1 MVTGAAGSAVVTG
14 LDGSRRVVKRIWTIG
29 HWTCSESAF
38 IDRLSGQ
45 QIELLVDVRAHPGS
59 RRSPHFARDAMPQW
73 LHRADIHYAHIPDLG
88 GRRRKQSSAGL
99 VNDGW
104 QNASFKNYADYSLT
118 ASYQHAI
125 TALTDLAQGRRTV
138 IMCSEPMPWRCHRL
152 LISNTLTAG
161 GWSVQHIM
169 SGAVPREHV
178 LGQWGATPSM
188 DAHGQLTYPAQRDP
202 EQGRN
207 RAGLAIGAS
216 P

>member
-1 MVTGAAGSAVVTG
+1 M
-14 LDGSRRVVKRIWTIG
+14 
-29 HWTCSESAF
+29 
-38 IDRLSGQ
+38 
-45 QIELLVDVRAHPGS
+45 DVRAHPGS

-88 GRRRKQSSAGL
+88 GRRRKQPSAGL

-178 LGQWGATPSM
+178 LGQWGNPFDGRAWS
-188 DAHGQLTYPAQRDP
+188 AHLPGTA
-202 EQGRN
+202 
-207 RAGLAIGAS
+207 
-216 P
+216 